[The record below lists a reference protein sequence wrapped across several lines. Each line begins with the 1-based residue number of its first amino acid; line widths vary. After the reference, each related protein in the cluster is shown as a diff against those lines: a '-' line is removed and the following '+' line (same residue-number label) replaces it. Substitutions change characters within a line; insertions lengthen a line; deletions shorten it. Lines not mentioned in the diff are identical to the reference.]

1 VASDDRSLDDE
12 RSTSDDVLAVVREV
26 AARGWSLAGS
36 GTQALAGGVE
46 DALRAMVR
54 RRVDRAMR
62 PGAPAV
68 DADALVDAL
77 DPRSGPALSPWIG
90 AGAARLARTGRVAK
104 VVGGRT
110 PLGLAVRF
118 GPAVHAAVTTSIRGI
133 DAAAAHVVHR
143 ARAEGVEPDPERV
156 HRVVVQALGG
166 GGIDPHGEADHGRL
180 LRGWLAAAGRRA
192 VPFGDRI
199 SGLRGGRTPEAIAAT
214 LASVDV
220 TRLGPR

>member
-1 VASDDRSLDDE
+1 MASDDRSLEDE
-12 RSTSDDVLAVVREV
+12 RSTSDDVLVVVRAV

-36 GTQALAGGVE
+36 GTQALAGGLD
-46 DALRAMVR
+46 DALRALVR

-62 PGAPAV
+62 PGTPAV

-118 GPAVHAAVTTSIRGI
+118 GPAVHAAVTSSIRSI

-143 ARAEGVEPDPERV
+143 ARANGVEPDPERV

-166 GGIDPHGEADHGRL
+166 GGIDPHAEADHGRL
-180 LRGWLAAAGRRA
+180 LRGWLTTAGRRA

-199 SGLRGGRTPEAIAAT
+199 NGLRGGRTPEAIAAT
-214 LASVDV
+214 LASLDV
-220 TRLGPR
+220 TGLGPP